1 MLAGRYL
8 ERQNS
13 RIIRAWER
21 LFIYNLMKQP
31 YQPSTAKS
39 PAPQGLEDLAILPK
53 CTAEIA
59 VLHRDSDFWIID
71 KPYGLLSVP
80 GRHPANRDSVLVR
93 MQALHPGAAIVHR
106 LDFDTSGLMVIPLNP
121 AALSGIS
128 KQFQAR
134 SVEKTYTAIVAGQVT
149 PESGQIDLPIAADP
163 DNRPKYKICHQ
174 TGKPSVT
181 DYKVLETLGDASRL
195 SLHPLTGRSHQLRLH
210 LQAIGHPIW
219 GDVFYADAVTM
230 AKSPRL
236 LLHATL
242 LRFTHPANGARMEF
256 YSAPAF

>member
-1 MLAGRYL
+1 
-8 ERQNS
+8 
-13 RIIRAWER
+13 
-21 LFIYNLMKQP
+21 MKQP
-31 YQPSTAKS
+31 YQTFSAKS
-39 PAPQGLEDLAILPK
+39 PVPQGLDDLAILPP

-59 VLHRDSDFWIID
+59 ILHRDPDFWIID

-93 MQALHPGAAIVHR
+93 MQALNPGASIVHR

-121 AALSGIS
+121 AALSNIS

-134 SVEKTYTAIVAGQVT
+134 SVEKTYTAIVAGRVT
-149 PESGQIDLPIAADP
+149 PETGQIDLPIAADP
-163 DNRPKYKICHQ
+163 DNRPKYKICTQ
-174 TGKPSVT
+174 TGKPSLT
-181 DYKVLETLGDASRL
+181 DYKVLEVMDDSTRL

-219 GDVFYADAVTM
+219 GDVFYADAQTI

-236 LLHATL
+236 LLHATQL
-242 LRFTHPANGARMEF
+242 KFVHPSTGERLEF
-256 YSAPAF
+256 YSEPGF